1 MDITGMKTTDLKTIC
16 TGSDNTLEVMD
27 LTGEVILT
35 IGNEKPN
42 PARSRTIAVRKDQ
55 LLDAIDDGEYIRIR
69 KSDLPEVAVVDG
81 YWQVSWGRE
90 TTREEGPE
98 SFRDDALLALA
109 QSVYAAEHPEDL

>member
-1 MDITGMKTTDLKTIC
+1 MPQ
-16 TGSDNTLEVMD
+16 NTSASPTVDDPEVAPGV
-27 LTGEVILT
+27 T
-35 IGNEKPN
+35 
-42 PARSRTIAVRKDQ
+42 
-55 LLDAIDDGEYIRIR
+55 DDGEYIRIR

-109 QSVYAAEHPEDL
+109 QSTYAAEHPEDF